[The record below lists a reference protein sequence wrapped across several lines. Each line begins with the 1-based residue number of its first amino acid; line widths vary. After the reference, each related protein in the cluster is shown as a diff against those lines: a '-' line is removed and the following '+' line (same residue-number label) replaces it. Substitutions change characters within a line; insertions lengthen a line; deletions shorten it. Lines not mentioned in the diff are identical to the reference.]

1 MMVGSVGGSRMDLID
16 EDDSRRQGIDK
27 AGSSFK
33 SDHNFMTSQE
43 QEEVKYS
50 AFASNS

>member
-1 MMVGSVGGSRMDLID
+1 MVGSVGGSRMDLAD
-16 EDDSRRQGIDK
+16 EDDRKQEIGN

-43 QEEVKYS
+43 QEEVKYT

>member
-1 MMVGSVGGSRMDLID
+1 MVGSVGGSRMDLAD
-16 EDDSRRQGIDK
+16 EDDRKQGIDK
-27 AGSSFK
+27 AGSSFQYN
-33 SDHNFMTSQE
+33 HNFMTSQE